1 MKICP
6 FCGYENTEDSRF
18 CEGCGKQIAQE
29 AQVSGENQ
37 NGYTQ
42 RGPMVNNLGQY
53 NQPQQSYGYIP
64 PNNAQNIPPE
74 YKPLGMWAYFGYD
87 LLMAIPLVGLIVAI
101 IFSFTSTNINLKNY
115 ARSKF
120 CWIIIS
126 VIIYIILLAIIGA
139 AVGSASYLY

>member
-29 AQVSGENQ
+29 AQSSG
-37 NGYTQ
+37 
-42 RGPMVNNLGQY
+42 VNRDVYAQGAAAGNNSVQY
-53 NQPQQSYGYIP
+53 NQPQQPYGYAQ
-64 PNNAQNIPPE
+64 PNSVQNIPPE

-87 LLMAIPLVGLIVAI
+87 LLMNIPIVGLIVAI

-115 ARSKF
+115 SRSKF
-120 CWIIIS
+120 CWIIITA
-126 VIIYIILLAIIGA
+126 ILYIILFAVIGA
-139 AVGSASYLY
+139 AVGSAYYLY